1 LCFSVHGKCNNFV
14 AQVPVSPLTPFPI
27 FIMQQKNIRYSV
39 VIPTKNEAKYI
50 GETLKVWQALW
61 EQYDL
66 EVIVSDA
73 GSGDGTA
80 EVVAQWMRQY
90 PDRIKWTQPEGRQN
104 IAIGRNAGARLA
116 EGEILF
122 HTDADMRLADPA
134 SFFAAA
140 EKVFAQPDHVAV
152 TAPIWVYPEEA
163 DWKDRLYHRMM
174 NGIIHLTFRLKVFL
188 AKGECQLVRRN
199 AFEQIE
205 GYDENLIAGEDCNLF
220 YRLSQVGQ
228 LAFMSDQSVYHS
240 PRRFRQMGYLKVSW
254 VYLREGMSLIF
265 LGRSFVKEW
274 VPTR

>member
-1 LCFSVHGKCNNFV
+1 MQGCNFV
-14 AQVPVSPLTPFPI
+14 AIHTVFPPHQFN
-27 FIMQQKNIRYSV
+27 FIMQDIRYSV
-39 VIPTKNEAKYI
+39 IIPTKNEAKYI
-50 GETLKVWQALW
+50 GNTLKVWQALW
-61 EQYDL
+61 DQYQL

-73 GSGDGTA
+73 GSRDGTS
-80 EVVAQWMRQY
+80 EVVEQWMLQY

-116 EGEILF
+116 QGDILF

-134 SFFAAA
+134 AFFAAA
-140 EKVFAQPDHVAV
+140 ELVFAQPDQVAA

-174 NGIIHLTFRLKVFL
+174 NGIIHLTFKLKVFL
-188 AKGECQLVRRN
+188 GKGECQLVRRS

-220 YRLSQVGQ
+220 FRLSQIGK
-228 LAFMSDQSVYHS
+228 LTFMRDQSVFHS
-240 PRRFRQMGYLKVSW
+240 PRRFRQMGYMKVSW
-254 VYLREGMSLIF
+254 VYLREGISLIF